1 MIIPVGKSR
10 SGVKLQLPIASTVA
24 RPTSM
29 PLTVMTT
36 TSPGVPVPM
45 IMGRL
50 LVTTALFVGAV
61 IVGGRI
67 TQRPWFGPAVA
78 HIGRIASGQSIASR
92 IASHARHA

>member
-1 MIIPVGKSR
+1 MTIPVGKSR

-36 TSPGVPVPM
+36 ISPGVPVPM

-50 LVTTALFVGAV
+50 LVTTALFAGAV

-67 TQRPWFGPAVA
+67 TQRPWFGPDVA